1 MCPYVSAMDLPAVQE
16 AQVRSLGGPQEKGM
30 AAHSDILAWR
40 ILCTEEPGRLQSM
53 GSQRVRHDYETNT
66 MKEIKMVKT
75 CGKEVEVF
83 VKIYLIKMRKL
94 ACRCMVYNKNIF
106 SFSQVCR
113 SLGGSADL
121 ADPSLSPSRLGVLL

>member
-16 AQVRSLGGPQEKGM
+16 AQVRSLGGPQEKEM
-30 AAHSDILAWR
+30 ATHSDILAWR

-94 ACRCMVYNKNIF
+94 AADVWFTTKTY
-106 SFSQVCR
+106 SHSHR
-113 SLGGSADL
+113 SAGLWEGQL
-121 ADPSLSPSRLGVLL
+121 T